1 MIRPL
6 IGIPSPRDI
15 PDFAD
20 ATSKLPA
27 DKLWIKYH
35 GEREA
40 YRVMRKMFLGAKKY
54 THLAILPDD
63 LIATPHDY
71 EILMKDIE
79 EFDYPLIAGTCNL
92 LYNDPRY
99 ITCKK
104 LPLSYM
110 NSAMFLIPPEE
121 LFTGEPIKQVE
132 FDGFAF
138 TFIRR
143 DIVKQIEFH
152 SKLYSSTA
160 FDNAFAEECKIR
172 GIPMRV
178 DVRAKMLH
186 LANRLGNGSHENMG
200 FGLKSTLKF
209 EPYSN

>member
-1 MIRPL
+1 MAL
-6 IGIPSPRDI
+6 IAIPSPRDL
-15 PDFAD
+15 PDFIE
-20 ATSKLPA
+20 ATAKIPC

-35 GEREA
+35 KEREA
-40 YRVMRKMFLGAKKY
+40 YRVMRKLFLSAKSY
-54 THLAILPDD
+54 SHLVILPDD
-63 LIATPHDY
+63 LIVTPKDY
-71 EILMKDIE
+71 EILLNDIK
-79 EFDYPLIAGTCNL
+79 EFNFPLIAGTCNL

-110 NSAMFLIPPEE
+110 NSAMFLYPPEE
-121 LFTGEPIKQVE
+121 LFAGEPIKQVE

-152 SKLYSSTA
+152 SKRYSSTA
-160 FDNAFAEECKIR
+160 FDNAFAQECLER

-186 LANRLGNGSHENMG
+186 LANRLGNGSHECWGNG
-200 FGLKSTLKF
+200 KKPTLKF
-209 EPYSN
+209 EPYS

>member
-1 MIRPL
+1 MVRPL
-6 IGIPSPRDI
+6 IAIPSPRDI
-15 PDFAD
+15 PDFAE
-20 ATSKLPA
+20 ATAKLPC

-35 GEREA
+35 NEREA
-40 YRVMRKMFLGAKKY
+40 YRVMRKLFLGAKVY
-54 THLAILPDD
+54 DYLCILPDD

-71 EILMKDIE
+71 EILVKDIE
-79 EFDYPLIAGTCNL
+79 QFNFPLIAGTCNL
-92 LYNDPRY
+92 LYGDKRY

-110 NSAMFLIPPEE
+110 NSAMFLMPPEE
-121 LFTGEPIKQVE
+121 LFAGDSIKQVE

-152 SKLYSSTA
+152 SKRYSSTA
-160 FDNAFAEECKIR
+160 FDSAFAQECLER
-172 GIPMRV
+172 GIPIRV

-186 LANRLGNGSHENMG
+186 LANRLGNGSHECWG
-200 FGLKSTLKF
+200 HGKKPELRF
-209 EPYSN
+209 EPFT